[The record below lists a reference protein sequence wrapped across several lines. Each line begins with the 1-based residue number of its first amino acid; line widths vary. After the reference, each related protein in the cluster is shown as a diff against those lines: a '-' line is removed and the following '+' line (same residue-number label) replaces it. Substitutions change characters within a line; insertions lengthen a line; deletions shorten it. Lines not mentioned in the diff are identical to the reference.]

1 MSRFAQVTPGE
12 ATWCGHASLPR
23 HRHDKAYAALV
34 LRGGYEESG
43 SRGRHRVGSGQVLLH
58 GRFDAHVDRFA
69 AQGAR
74 ILNLLLAWQP
84 HCAVGEVADADAIA
98 RLAETDAIA
107 ASQALLEQLQ
117 PREPRLIDWPDLLAR
132 DLLADT
138 QLRLGPW
145 SKRHGLAAETLSR
158 GFARVFATSAA
169 AFRAEARVHRALT
182 VLERGA
188 LPLTAVAATCGFADQ
203 AHMTRAI
210 TALTGRPP
218 GHWLRSN
225 SFKTGSRPRSYKG
238 G

>member
-12 ATWCGHASLPR
+12 ATWPGHANLPR

-58 GRFDAHVDRFA
+58 RRFDAHVDRFA

-74 ILNLLLAWQP
+74 ILNLPLAGEP
-84 HCAVGEVADADAIA
+84 HCAFGEVADADAIA

-107 ASQALLEQLQ
+107 ASQALLEQLR

-138 QLRLGPW
+138 QLRLGAW
-145 SKRHGLAAETLSR
+145 SRRHGLAAETLSR

-182 VLERGA
+182 LLERGA
-188 LPLTAVAATCGFADQ
+188 LPLTAVAASCGYADQ

-210 TALTGRPP
+210 TALTMRPP

-225 SFKTGSRPRSYKG
+225 SFKTGSRPRSYKER
-238 G
+238 

>member
-12 ATWCGHASLPR
+12 ATWSGHANLPR

-58 GRFDAHVDRFA
+58 RRFDAHVDRFA

-74 ILNLLLAWQP
+74 ILNLPLAGEP
-84 HCAVGEVADADAIA
+84 HYTFGEVADADAIA
-98 RLAETDAIA
+98 RLAETDAVA
-107 ASQALLEQLQ
+107 ASEALLEQLQ

-138 QLRLGPW
+138 QLRLGAW
-145 SKRHGLAAETLSR
+145 SRRHGLAPETLSR

-182 VLERGA
+182 LLERGA
-188 LPLTAVAATCGFADQ
+188 LPLTAVAASCGFADQ

-210 TALTGRPP
+210 TALTMRPP

-225 SFKTGSRPRSYKG
+225 SFKTASRPRSYNEG
-238 G
+238 